1 MKIDICIPVYNEDL
15 IFHDNARQLL
25 DFLKQMH
32 LNADWH
38 LVFIVNGSTL
48 SFQEMVQNFVDKNSP
63 ETACFLLDQAGKGRA
78 IKTYFDFSSANVL
91 VYMDI
96 DLAVSLNN
104 LKALLA
110 PILSGEADLCFGS
123 RMLAS
128 STVKRS
134 YLREISSQAYLFI
147 SRLLL
152 KHNFS
157 DLQCGFKVISA
168 QAWRQLSP
176 KIKNTAFFFDT
187 ELIYFAQRLNLRIKE
202 IPVDWSENRYSF
214 RRSKINF
221 WRDPWLFLWEILKL
235 RRRH

>member
-1 MKIDICIPVYNEDL
+1 MYIEFCLPVKNEEIIL
-15 IFHDNARQLL
+15 AANAKRLEDFINQLGL
-25 DFLKQMH
+25 T
-32 LNADWH
+32 DWSI
-38 LVFIVNGSTL
+38 VIIVNGSDDSSSQIAASL
-48 SFQEMVQNFVDKNSP
+48 ESLSP
-63 ETACFLLDQAGKGRA
+63 EHFKAVTFSEGGKGYALKQYFKMSRA
-78 IKTYFDFSSANVL
+78 DVL
-91 VYMDI
+91 VFMDI

-104 LKALLA
+104 LPNLLD
-110 PILSGEADLCFGS
+110 PVVSGSCDLVIG
-123 RMLAS
+123 
-128 STVKRS
+128 
-134 YLREISSQAYLFI
+134 
-147 SRLLL
+147 SRLLPESDTSRSFWRSFSSKIYNSL
-152 KHNFS
+152 SRIILDHNYS